1 MSKNYSHPDGG
12 YGFDGAGF
20 AIDKAS
26 QLGNFLG
33 QHLKNQATQHFATG
47 EQKAAAKK
55 AQELDRSGMNGN
67 TLRGIQAGTEA
78 LTMMGAKPEFV
89 EFVER
94 GRRARYDERMKRTQG
109 DILERAGITT
119 SDSSGFTPMVS
130 PAKRARESEA
140 QRMAQQYG
148 GNEMRLALM
157 DKAPIDQRLVDYY
170 GAQARGAQS
179 LSGEM
184 AKYFTESGRFENEA
198 QANQFIQQHA
208 GVAFREY
215 TKANPQAVIGEGQKA
230 AFSLIEPEAIQDTM
244 DQGGLSRED
253 AIRQIQQGTAA
264 LMGEPQG
271 TDRLQSNE
279 AEMDGTIDL
288 EGGTRNREQ
297 NQANA
302 FGPLREASTN
312 QAIKTDEGVGV
323 QGMQPQS
330 AAIAAENLGQLSASP
345 FYSANKE
352 EINRLGIN
360 AAVDPGLMD
369 SLVSQRLRQQLAS
382 IKGNKGFSYDA

>member
-1 MSKNYSHPDGG
+1 M
-12 YGFDGAGF
+12 
-20 AIDKAS
+20 AIQFQNS
-26 QLGNFLG
+26 
-33 QHLKNQATQHFATG
+33 
-47 EQKAAAKK
+47 EQRRNAEKLIEADAP
-55 AQELDRSGMNGN
+55 MNESR
-67 TLRGIQAGTEA
+67 TLRGQQAGGSQLAVEGKG
-78 LTMMGAKPEFV
+78 LQGAFDAFDRFMFGAPTRQMPRGMSNLGAEYKKEEQEEGRKANEF
-89 EFVER
+89 R
-94 GRRARYDERMKRTQG
+94 PGA
-109 DILERAGITT
+109 
-119 SDSSGFTPMVS
+119 GFTPMVT
-130 PAKRARESEA
+130 PAERARESEA

-157 DKAPIDQRLVDYY
+157 DKAPTDQRLVDYY

-184 AKYFTESGRFENEA
+184 AKYFTDSGRFENEA

-230 AFSLIEPEAIQDTM
+230 AFSAIEPEAIQDTM

-264 LMGEPQG
+264 LTGEAQG

-279 AEMDGTIDL
+279 AQMDGTIDL

-302 FGPLREASTN
+302 FSPLREAGFN

-345 FYSANKE
+345 FFAANKE
-352 EINRLGIN
+352 EISRLGIN
-360 AAVDPGLMD
+360 AAVDPGLLD
-369 SLVSQRLRQQLAS
+369 SLATQRLRQQLAS

>member
-20 AIDKAS
+20 VMDKAS

-109 DILERAGITT
+109 DILERAGITP
-119 SDSSGFTPMVS
+119 SEPSGFTPQVT
-130 PAKRARESEA
+130 PAERARESEV

-230 AFSLIEPEAIQDTM
+230 AFSLIEPEAIQDAM

>member
-1 MSKNYSHPDGG
+1 MPFQFQNSEQRRNAEQSVQADAP
-12 YGFDGAGF
+12 
-20 AIDKAS
+20 
-26 QLGNFLG
+26 QNQPGN
-33 QHLKNQATQHFATG
+33 
-47 EQKAAAKK
+47 
-55 AQELDRSGMNGN
+55 
-67 TLRGIQAGTEA
+67 LRGQQNTAPLYMGESLDAYRNVPTKERYRPDPKARGLQGAFDFVDYQLTGKQPRRGSANLPADYKATE
-78 LTMMGAKPEFV
+78 
-89 EFVER
+89 
-94 GRRARYDERMKRTQG
+94 Q
-109 DILERAGITT
+109 RAGMEANEFRPGA
-119 SDSSGFTPMVS
+119 GFTPMVT
-130 PAKRARESEA
+130 PAEQARESEV

-179 LSGEM
+179 LSGQM

-230 AFSLIEPEAIQDTM
+230 AFSSIEPEAIQDTM

-264 LMGEPQG
+264 LMGEAEG

-279 AEMDGTIDL
+279 AQMDGTIDL

-302 FGPLREASTN
+302 FSPLREAGVN

-345 FYSANKE
+345 FFTANKE
-352 EINRLGIN
+352 EMSRLGIN
-360 AAVDPGLMD
+360 AAVDPGLLD
-369 SLVSQRLRQQLAS
+369 SVATQRLLKQLAS

>member
-1 MSKNYSHPDGG
+1 MPFQFQTPEQRRNAVQSVQADAPQN
-12 YGFDGAGF
+12 
-20 AIDKAS
+20 
-26 QLGNFLG
+26 QTGN
-33 QHLKNQATQHFATG
+33 
-47 EQKAAAKK
+47 
-55 AQELDRSGMNGN
+55 
-67 TLRGIQAGTEA
+67 LRGQQNTSPLGMPQDVGSKVMQTAITRSAMGLDKSSAKADTSGQAAFDQQFGAFRKEQQ
-78 LTMMGAKPEFV
+78 LKRMMDRLDVPYTPLQRPV
-89 EFVER
+89 EQV
-94 GRRARYDERMKRTQG
+94 
-109 DILERAGITT
+109 
-119 SDSSGFTPMVS
+119 TP
-130 PAKRARESEA
+130 AERARESEV

-157 DKAPIDQRLVDYY
+157 DKAPTDQRLVDYY

-179 LSGEM
+179 LSGQM

-230 AFSLIEPEAIQDTM
+230 AFSPIEPEAIQDTM